1 MTEMNTPEIH
11 ALKIT
16 RRIFLLCIFFSYFS
30 FAHSAQ
36 ATSCELTSKY
46 GWNLNHDIPFVG
58 SGLSTVGE
66 DLSIGE
72 TIYSS
77 THAKTKGMYIYYE
90 CDDTDT
96 AIVYSR
102 VEAISTP
109 YGAPIVSGDQAIY
122 PTNVPGIG
130 VTFEIETVNSLATTF
145 PHNWEDSLY
154 VSLNSIITLNPLKK
168 VAFKLIKTGVINT
181 IDTQQVLA
189 SSFPTFRITI
199 GAKAP
204 TADEKIASTINF
216 NGSMILHTKTCQIST
231 PQISVD
237 LGTHDIAEFKKPG
250 ASTDWEYFDIRLIN
264 CPPFY
269 GYSNYKVSSTGK
281 ESGTIT
287 PNKVNFGFKSYY
299 GTVQD
304 NPRLANIE
312 STPNSASGIGIEL
325 SQKNE
330 SISIMLDGSSGF
342 DLQNL
347 NTDDNATYIIPMKAR
362 YVQYDSHV
370 KGGLANGAV
379 AFTVTYQ

>member
-1 MTEMNTPEIH
+1 MNITELNI
-11 ALKIT
+11 LKIT
-16 RRIFLLCIFFSYFS
+16 KRTFLLCIYFS
-30 FAHSAQ
+30 SFVFAHNAQ
-36 ATSCELTSKY
+36 ATNCELTNKY
-46 GWNLNHDIPFVG
+46 SWNLNENIPFAG

-77 THAKTKGMYIYYE
+77 THSKSKGMYVYYE

-102 VEAISTP
+102 IDAISTP
-109 YGAPIVSGDQAIY
+109 YGAPIVSGGKAIY

-130 VTFEIETVNSLATTF
+130 VTFEIETVESLGTSF
-145 PHNWEDSLY
+145 PHTWEDSLN
-154 VSLNSIITLNPLKK
+154 VSLNSIVTLNPLKNLS
-168 VAFKLIKTGVINT
+168 FKLVKTGIINT
-181 IDTQQVLA
+181 SDTQQVLA
-189 SSFPTFRITI
+189 SSFPTFRISI

-204 TADEKIASTINF
+204 TPDEKIVTTINF
-216 NGSMILHTKTCQIST
+216 NGSITLHTKTCQIST

-250 ASTDWEYFDIRLIN
+250 SGTAWEDFDIRLVN

-269 GYSNYKVSSTGK
+269 GYSDYKVSSSGK
-281 ESGTIT
+281 ESGTVT
-287 PNKVNFGFKSYY
+287 PNKINFGFQSSY
-299 GTVQD
+299 GTVQN

-312 STPNSASGIGIEL
+312 NTPNSASGIGIEL

-330 SISIMLDGSSGF
+330 STSIMLDGSSGF

-347 NTDDNATYIIPMKAR
+347 NTDDNATYTIPMRAR

-379 AFTVTYQ
+379 VFTVTYQ